1 MLTML
6 PVAFCMTHPAKF
18 AVIIL
23 PASITAFLLVT
34 AVPDFSRG
42 QFGEA
47 GSILASHVMEVN
59 VWLIKLIEIS
69 VEAVD

>member
-1 MLTML
+1 ML

-34 AVPDFSRG
+34 AAPVFSSG
-42 QFGEA
+42 QFVEA
-47 GSILASHVMEVN
+47 GSILASHVTEVN
-59 VWLIKLIEIS
+59 VWWIKLIEIS